1 MQTLFAPAIALL
13 NRLGYTK
20 KFTVMG
26 MLALIAI
33 GLLAVNLYHVTQR
46 VIDRSQQ
53 RAGRSRNIKPIATL
67 VQHLQV
73 HRGLSSGVL
82 NGDEKMEYR
91 RAAREKRACRR
102 SWPWRIRGRS
112 SSPPGRRSRRKASSC
127 R

>member
-13 NRLGYTK
+13 NRLGYTT

-33 GLLAVNLYHVTQR
+33 SILGANLYRSEQR

-53 RAGRSRNIKPIATL
+53 ELASLETIKPIAIL

-91 RAAREKRACRR
+91 RAARETD
-102 SWPWRIRGRS
+102 SQ
-112 SSPPGRRSRRKASSC
+112 
-127 R
+127 